1 MNEVLCQGCG
11 NPLQG
16 SGTCS
21 WVSFAGLGFFAAG
34 CGSEESRGK
43 DGRVQPRRAA
53 KIGLGRDAE
62 QPYLNRRLVAL
73 G

>member
-1 MNEVLCQGCG
+1 MRCCAKAVETPCREVAHVHGCL
-11 NPLQG
+11 LQD
-16 SGTCS
+16 
-21 WVSFAGLGFFAAG
+21 SFFFAAG